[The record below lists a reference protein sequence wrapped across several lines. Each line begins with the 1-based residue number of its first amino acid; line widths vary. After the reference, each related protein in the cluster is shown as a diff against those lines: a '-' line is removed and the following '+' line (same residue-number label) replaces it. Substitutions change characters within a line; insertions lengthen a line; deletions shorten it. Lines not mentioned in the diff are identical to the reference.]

1 MKSRRLDE
9 IIKYVNEKKNATI
22 NELAENF
29 NVSVVTIRRDISEL
43 ERLGE
48 LKKVYGGVIAVK
60 PEQAIS
66 YDERFIKN
74 KEKKDHIAKLAA
86 KQIENYESIFIDSGT
101 TTANILDYVDKDIK
115 ITLFTN
121 NLDIINKCENFPN
134 IKLYVVGYIY
144 NNENRFFIGESPYV
158 KIINL
163 DKSFLSASG
172 IHLINGATTIDFDEN
187 IIKSYVVKKSNK
199 NYLLADKS
207 KFGSST
213 ILTFADL
220 RDINTILTNDDVADE
235 FKEYFNE
242 NNIILKY

>member
-9 IIKYVNEKKNATI
+9 IIKYVNKKKNATI

-48 LKKVYGGVIAVK
+48 LKKVYGGVMAVK

-144 NNENRFFIGESPYV
+144 NNETRSFVGESPYF
-158 KIINL
+158 KMINL

>member
-9 IIKYVNEKKNATI
+9 ITKYVNEKKSATI
-22 NELAENF
+22 NELADNF
-29 NVSVVTIRRDISEL
+29 NVSVITVRRDITEL
-43 ERLGE
+43 EKLGE
-48 LKKVYGGVIAVK
+48 VKKVYGGVMAVK

-66 YDERFIKN
+66 YEERFIKN

-86 KQIENYESIFIDSGT
+86 KNIENYESIFIDSGT
-101 TTANILDYVDKDIK
+101 TTANILDYVDRDID

-134 IKLYVVGYIY
+134 IKLYIVGYIY
-144 NNENRFFIGESPYV
+144 NSETRSFVGESQYF
-158 KIINL
+158 KMINL

-172 IHLINGATTIDFDEN
+172 IHLKNGATTIDFDEN
-187 IIKSYVVKKSNK
+187 IIKTYVVKKSNK

-213 ILTFADL
+213 MLTFADL
-220 RDINTILTNDDVADE
+220 KDINTILTNDSVADE
-235 FKEYFNE
+235 FKDYFLE
-242 NNIILKY
+242 NNINLKY